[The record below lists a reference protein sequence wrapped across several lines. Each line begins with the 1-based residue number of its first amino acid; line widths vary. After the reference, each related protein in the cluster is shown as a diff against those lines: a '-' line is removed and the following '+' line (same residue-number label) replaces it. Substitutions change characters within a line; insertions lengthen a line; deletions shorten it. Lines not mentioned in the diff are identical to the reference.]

1 MGMINNNIINNR
13 FFYRNLKI
21 NNILNEIL
29 CLTSFEIKT
38 IKIYSS
44 YKTTYNSIKKN
55 PLNICK
61 SIKVGFNANKKIIN
75 KKIDRKVDYSN
86 FNTHLFDLST
96 FISHHKQAEKV
107 SNLFILSI
115 QFSHTLKNLDLNR
128 SFFENYHSKMQLW
141 SFAIFRDQKFFYKYN
156 TQIISLEI
164 IYMITIRKL
173 KEISKLNI
181 YKSKNNYFYKN
192 NELSKTSE
200 IYKTFIR
207 L

>member
-1 MGMINNNIINNR
+1 M
-13 FFYRNLKI
+13 
-21 NNILNEIL
+21 
-29 CLTSFEIKT
+29 
-38 IKIYSS
+38 
-44 YKTTYNSIKKN
+44 
-55 PLNICK
+55 
-61 SIKVGFNANKKIIN
+61 KIIN
-75 KKIDRKVDYSN
+75 KIKARKVDYSN
-86 FNTHLFDLST
+86 FDTHFFDLST
-96 FISHHKQAEKV
+96 FVSHHNQAEKV

-128 SFFENYHSKMQLW
+128 SFFENFHSKMQLW

-200 IYKTFIR
+200 LYKTFIR